1 MDVDESAPSHA
12 PATCLI
18 PILEEG
24 RGEMMEVLS
33 TEAVKGAQK
42 EAEEKVREE
51 AAEDSWQVVEEVR
64 VVQEKGVA

>member
-1 MDVDESAPSHA
+1 
-12 PATCLI
+12 
-18 PILEEG
+18 
-24 RGEMMEVLS
+24 MMEVLS

-51 AAEDSWQVVEEVR
+51 ATEDSWQVVEEVR